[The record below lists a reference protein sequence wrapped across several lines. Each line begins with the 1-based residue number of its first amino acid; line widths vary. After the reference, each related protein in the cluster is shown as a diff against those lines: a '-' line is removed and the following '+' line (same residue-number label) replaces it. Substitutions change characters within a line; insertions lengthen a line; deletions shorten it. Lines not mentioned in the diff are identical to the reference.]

1 MQMEKILGP
10 IDEKGARMKNPLVLA
25 YIGDTIYDL
34 YFRMRAVKMTQAHVH
49 ELNRQVSMSVNAR
62 AQSHAA
68 GIIEQMLTE
77 QEADIYRRGR
87 NAKSATSPKNMDIAD
102 YRRATGLEALFGYLY
117 LTGQYDRI
125 DELMERIMSEQ

>member
-1 MQMEKILGP
+1 MRRSILENME
-10 IDEKGARMKNPLVLA
+10 EKA
-25 YIGDTIYDL
+25 D
-34 YFRMRAVKMTQAHVH
+34 RALREN
-49 ELNRQVSMSVNAR
+49 ELNRQVSANVNAR

-102 YRRATGLEALFGYLY
+102 YRRATEA
-117 LTGQYDRI
+117 
-125 DELMERIMSEQ
+125 